1 MKIADKLLNLVG
13 VGRERGLPPPRLVAI
28 ADGLLVT
35 ERSAEAWFLI
45 SVANTDLAT
54 EAEQDA
60 ALDAAVSAAATILGD
75 RLSHLKVVW
84 GRSTGQDYID
94 SVAGHYRLGDHEA
107 WAQTRADRIDEMR
120 MPERYV
126 ALGVHLSDRDP
137 RATAQ
142 VRGSISDALGTT
154 SWRVSA
160 RELAHLD
167 ERVRKL
173 GRQLGSTVWRAHTA
187 PAEVIS
193 WLISREMHRGAVA
206 APRRGLIT
214 GASLARLTS
223 GRVVPYTDHLRIY
236 DTRGQIAAYT
246 TVLAMTDFP
255 EELETPGGGE
265 WLRTLSEIKAID
277 DDGEEIDVT
286 VEASVRFRVLT
297 KKTAR
302 HLVDETRKSAKE
314 QRRSAA
320 KGTAEETADEIVE
333 TERVMREV
341 KRDINRSGLT
351 LVEDHPRLLVSADTR
366 EDLEAYVDAVIA
378 HYADRGIT
386 VAAGADEQRDLWLE
400 SLPGDQLR
408 VPDLGHVRESTAFFG
423 SWFWGG
429 ASIGDATGPA
439 IGYLTGSTPGL
450 VRFDAAAGSA
460 LGDATTTLFL
470 GRSGRGKTTAAMM
483 GGLDSAFAGAWVPL
497 LDLKGDAAG
506 VSAVAAEYGVPTAV
520 IEITAQFSGAADLLR
535 VLPVDDALLQAPSQL
550 MLLLPPHLRGAAEAP
565 VMAAT
570 RAEIQSPDPSSWGV
584 IQRLCASDSETV
596 RTVGFALRDL
606 VETGLGSVVAGP
618 PSGLSSLTTN
628 PGLWVVQMPGLTLP
642 SPESAPESWSPIERV
657 GMACL
662 RGCLAW
668 MVRTT
673 GRREFRGR
681 SKVVIVP
688 EVHLLTK
695 TPDGASF
702 LDYIARVGRA
712 LGASLVL
719 DTQDPASILK
729 LPGLVEQITTLFAF
743 SLRSREQVDSLLE
756 LLGRPQ
762 TPPYQALVRGINTA
776 ANGKSIRHGHCI
788 MRDRWDEVAT
798 VQIDIPSQRVAAL
811 LRTTPESEHA
821 NQPAQP
827 APALTPA
834 DPFADDYEDTPEP
847 AATAT
852 AQAEAHTT
860 TPSPAEPSYTPEP
873 ADEPSYTPAAGP
885 AGEPSYA
892 PGPADPAYAQQPAT
906 EPHAD
911 QPAKPYPQQPAEPSY
926 AQQPAAASEPPY
938 APNPNGQPATA
949 AEPTVEPSYA
959 HQQASAAEPPHSQEP
974 TAQPPHAADPA
985 HATHQ
990 PTQTAQAT
998 PSAHQPYDQ
1007 QTAPQIQPT
1016 APHHQ
1021 STVPQHQ
1028 PGPPQHEATAPQ
1040 HQPTQAPPAG
1050 QPTAAAPQQPAAGAG
1065 ATAAAPHQNGHHPN
1079 GHDHS
1084 HPLRYESPIGPDD
1097 VYDQEADEA
1106 AYNEAM
1112 YPAHTPS
1119 PDDTPTPGNKE
1130 HVA

>member
-173 GRQLGSTVWRAHTA
+173 ARQLGSTVWRAHTA

-255 EELETPGGGE
+255 EELETPGSGE

-277 DDGEEIDVT
+277 DDGDEIDVT

-302 HLVDETRKSAKE
+302 NLVDETRKSAKE

-470 GRSGRGKTTAAMM
+470 GRSGRGKTTAAML

-565 VMAAT
+565 VVAAT

-584 IQRLCASDSETV
+584 IQRLCNSDEETV

-668 MVRTT
+668 MIRTT

-762 TPPYQALVRGINTA
+762 TAPYQTLVRGINTA

-798 VQIDIPSQRVAAL
+798 VQIDIPSQQVATL
-811 LRTTPESEHA
+811 LRTTPESEHVPPPTPPDDDPTPFPDDEA
-821 NQPAQP
+821 RYDDLDQSSTNP
-827 APALTPA
+827 APPQEPA
-834 DPFADDYEDTPEP
+834 RAPAPTGQAHSPAPDPASAAHASPSAAYTSAQAASPNAGPPSAAAYTTSPAADARFPAAPDAAS
-847 AATAT
+847 AATA
-852 AQAEAHTT
+852 ARFPAAYAPSRAADA
-860 TPSPAEPSYTPEP
+860 PSPAAHTSDQTADSPHITSQAADDTSSAPTATPPAREPEP
-873 ADEPSYTPAAGP
+873 PAYPADRAPATPAA
-885 AGEPSYA
+885 
-892 PGPADPAYAQQPAT
+892 DPT
-906 EPHAD
+906 
-911 QPAKPYPQQPAEPSY
+911 S
-926 AQQPAAASEPPY
+926 AAA
-938 APNPNGQPATA
+938 
-949 AEPTVEPSYA
+949 
-959 HQQASAAEPPHSQEP
+959 
-974 TAQPPHAADPA
+974 AADPA
-985 HATHQ
+985 TYAHPPSPATL
-990 PTQTAQAT
+990 
-998 PSAHQPYDQ
+998 
-1007 QTAPQIQPT
+1007 APQQSTPQPHFDQPT
-1016 APHHQ
+1016 ANTQTSATPDTRPTESHPPTHQ
-1021 STVPQHQ
+1021 E
-1028 PGPPQHEATAPQ
+1028 PPVAQ
-1040 HQPTQAPPAG
+1040 
-1050 QPTAAAPQQPAAGAG
+1050 
-1065 ATAAAPHQNGHHPN
+1065 QNGHPPTPSVQDTPQDPPH
-1079 GHDHS
+1079 HR
-1084 HPLRYESPIGPDD
+1084 HPLRYESPIGPDE

-1112 YPAHTPS
+1112 YPAYGE
-1119 PDDTPTPGNKE
+1119 DPTPDRPPTGNKE

>member
-1 MKIADKLLNLVG
+1 MKIADKFLNLVG
-13 VGRERGLPPPRLVAI
+13 IGRDRGLPPPRLVAI

-84 GRSTGQDYID
+84 GRSTGQDYLD
-94 SVAGHYRLGDHEA
+94 SVAGHYRLGDHEG

-255 EELETPGGGE
+255 EELETPGAGE

-277 DDGEEIDVT
+277 DDGDEIDVT

-333 TERVMREV
+333 TERIMREV

-366 EDLEAYVDAVIA
+366 EDLETYVDAVVA

-470 GRSGRGKTTAAMM
+470 GRSGRGKTTAAML

-584 IQRLCASDSETV
+584 IQRLCASESETT

-762 TPPYQALVRGINTA
+762 TPPYQTLVRGINTA

-798 VQIDIPSQRVAAL
+798 VQIDIPSQRVADL
-811 LRTTPESEHA
+811 LRTTPESEHDLE
-821 NQPAQP
+821 PTVP
-827 APALTPA
+827 VPGPYEEP
-834 DPFADDYEDTPEP
+834 DPFADDDEDLDDLPQP
-847 AATAT
+847 AAAAT
-852 AQAEAHTT
+852 AQAEAHAQEPVQDNPL
-860 TPSPAEPSYTPEP
+860 PSVPVVETSNHHAPPLPEP
-873 ADEPSYTPAAGP
+873 HTQPHTPAPHTPTP
-885 AGEPSYA
+885 AHPQASTPAHPQSSA
-892 PGPADPAYAQQPAT
+892 P
-906 EPHAD
+906 
-911 QPAKPYPQQPAEPSY
+911 
-926 AQQPAAASEPPY
+926 
-938 APNPNGQPATA
+938 
-949 AEPTVEPSYA
+949 A
-959 HQQASAAEPPHSQEP
+959 HPQASAPAQPHSSAP
-974 TAQPPHAADPA
+974 AQPQSSP
-985 HATHQ
+985 
-990 PTQTAQAT
+990 PTQ
-998 PSAHQPYDQ
+998 PP
-1007 QTAPQIQPT
+1007 IPT
-1016 APHHQ
+1016 
-1021 STVPQHQ
+1021 
-1028 PGPPQHEATAPQ
+1028 
-1040 HQPTQAPPAG
+1040 
-1050 QPTAAAPQQPAAGAG
+1050 
-1065 ATAAAPHQNGHHPN
+1065 PN
-1079 GHDHS
+1079 GHDHTHS
-1084 HPLRYESPIGPDD
+1084 GRYDEPIGPDE

-1112 YPAHTPS
+1112 YPAHE
-1119 PDDTPTPGNKE
+1119 PGPVESNGNGSGKKE

>member
-84 GRSTGQDYID
+84 GRSTGQDYLD

-173 GRQLGSTVWRAHTA
+173 ARQLGSTVWRAHTA

-246 TVLAMTDFP
+246 SVLAMTDFP
-255 EELETPGGGE
+255 EELETPGAGE

-277 DDGEEIDVT
+277 DDGDEIDVT
-286 VEASVRFRVLT
+286 VEASVRFRVLS

-386 VAAGADEQRDLWLE
+386 VAVGADEQRDLWLE

-470 GRSGRGKTTAAMM
+470 GRSGRGKTTAAML

-565 VMAAT
+565 VVAAT

-584 IQRLCASDSETV
+584 IQRLCNSDSETV

-668 MVRTT
+668 MIRTT

-762 TPPYQALVRGINTA
+762 TAPYQTLVRGINTA

-798 VQIDIPSQRVAAL
+798 VQIDIPSQRVATL
-811 LRTTPESEHA
+811 LRTTPESEH
-821 NQPAQP
+821 
-827 APALTPA
+827 TPG
-834 DPFADDYEDTPEP
+834 TPP
-847 AATAT
+847 
-852 AQAEAHTT
+852 T
-860 TPSPAEPSYTPEP
+860 TP
-873 ADEPSYTPAAGP
+873 
-885 AGEPSYA
+885 
-892 PGPADPAYAQQPAT
+892 
-906 EPHAD
+906 
-911 QPAKPYPQQPAEPSY
+911 
-926 AQQPAAASEPPY
+926 
-938 APNPNGQPATA
+938 
-949 AEPTVEPSYA
+949 
-959 HQQASAAEPPHSQEP
+959 
-974 TAQPPHAADPA
+974 
-985 HATHQ
+985 
-990 PTQTAQAT
+990 
-998 PSAHQPYDQ
+998 
-1007 QTAPQIQPT
+1007 
-1016 APHHQ
+1016 
-1021 STVPQHQ
+1021 
-1028 PGPPQHEATAPQ
+1028 
-1040 HQPTQAPPAG
+1040 
-1050 QPTAAAPQQPAAGAG
+1050 
-1065 ATAAAPHQNGHHPN
+1065 
-1079 GHDHS
+1079 
-1084 HPLRYESPIGPDD
+1084 
-1097 VYDQEADEA
+1097 
-1106 AYNEAM
+1106 
-1112 YPAHTPS
+1112 
-1119 PDDTPTPGNKE
+1119 
-1130 HVA
+1130 

>member
-54 EAEQDA
+54 ESEQDA

-173 GRQLGSTVWRAHTA
+173 ARQLGSTVWRAHTA

-255 EELETPGGGE
+255 EELETPGAGE

-277 DDGEEIDVT
+277 DDGDEIDVT

-470 GRSGRGKTTAAMM
+470 GRSGRGKTTAAML

-584 IQRLCASDSETV
+584 IQRLCASESETI

-762 TPPYQALVRGINTA
+762 TAPYQTLVRGINTA

-821 NQPAQP
+821 NQPIEP
-827 APALTPA
+827 TLPTP
-834 DPFADDYEDTPEP
+834 PK
-847 AATAT
+847 
-852 AQAEAHTT
+852 
-860 TPSPAEPSYTPEP
+860 TPSPTTKTSSNQQPPPPPNQKPTPNNPPRTRTLLPRRTAIRPTTARRRSPMAARPTALLRSLTVARPTTASLPHLRTPSLPPARTVGPAPTPRPKTARKHRPTTARASLRTACLGPPTTVPLPRPSTHQTAEPQPTPQL
-873 ADEPSYTPAAGP
+873 SNTPISTPRPRLSNPPPRRPRRRKQRPVPPPQNRPTPPPQRPRSSPPQARRP
-885 AGEPSYA
+885 NRPWSSKT
-892 PGPADPAYAQQPAT
+892 AT
-906 EPHAD
+906 RQLRTTKTARPRTTKTAR
-911 QPAKPYPQQPAEPSY
+911 
-926 AQQPAAASEPPY
+926 PPTRK
-938 APNPNGQPATA
+938 TA
-949 AEPTVEPSYA
+949 AKTPI
-959 HQQASAAEPPHSQEP
+959 P
-974 TAQPPHAADPA
+974 TAK
-985 HATHQ
+985 T
-990 PTQTAQAT
+990 PTR
-998 PSAHQPYDQ
+998 
-1007 QTAPQIQPT
+1007 
-1016 APHHQ
+1016 
-1021 STVPQHQ
+1021 TV
-1028 PGPPQHEATAPQ
+1028 
-1040 HQPTQAPPAG
+1040 
-1050 QPTAAAPQQPAAGAG
+1050 AAPSG
-1065 ATAAAPHQNGHHPN
+1065 T
-1079 GHDHS
+1079 
-1084 HPLRYESPIGPDD
+1084 
-1097 VYDQEADEA
+1097 
-1106 AYNEAM
+1106 
-1112 YPAHTPS
+1112 TPR
-1119 PDDTPTPGNKE
+1119 
-1130 HVA
+1130 

>member
-173 GRQLGSTVWRAHTA
+173 ARQLGSTVWRAHTA

-214 GASLARLTS
+214 GAALARLTS

-255 EELETPGGGE
+255 EELETPGAGE

-277 DDGEEIDVT
+277 DDGDEIDVT

-386 VAAGADEQRDLWLE
+386 VAVGADEQRDLWLE

-470 GRSGRGKTTAAMM
+470 GRSGRGKTTAAML

-565 VMAAT
+565 VVAAT

-584 IQRLCASDSETV
+584 IQRLCNSEQETI

-642 SPESAPESWSPIERV
+642 SPEAAPESWSPIERV

-762 TPPYQALVRGINTA
+762 TPPYQTLVRGINTA

-798 VQIDIPSQRVAAL
+798 VQIDIPSQQVAAL
-811 LRTTPESEHA
+811 LRTTPESEHTTDST
-821 NQPAQP
+821 
-827 APALTPA
+827 TPELPTPTPE
-834 DPFADDYEDTPEP
+834 DPFAEDEEDFEP
-847 AATAT
+847 ALT
-852 AQAEAHTT
+852 AQAEAHTQDQT
-860 TPSPAEPSYTPEP
+860 AVEETSTSYQPEQRETGPKPAAPSGLTPPAAHGPRGGAIAVQPSPVAAPPS
-873 ADEPSYTPAAGP
+873 PSAAQDGH
-885 AGEPSYA
+885 ARPSSQAA
-892 PGPADPAYAQQPAT
+892 PT
-906 EPHAD
+906 L
-911 QPAKPYPQQPAEPSY
+911 
-926 AQQPAAASEPPY
+926 
-938 APNPNGQPATA
+938 NGQPAPA
-949 AEPTVEPSYA
+949 PASY
-959 HQQASAAEPPHSQEP
+959 
-974 TAQPPHAADPA
+974 
-985 HATHQ
+985 
-990 PTQTAQAT
+990 
-998 PSAHQPYDQ
+998 
-1007 QTAPQIQPT
+1007 
-1016 APHHQ
+1016 
-1021 STVPQHQ
+1021 
-1028 PGPPQHEATAPQ
+1028 GPPR
-1040 HQPTQAPPAG
+1040 AG
-1050 QPTAAAPQQPAAGAG
+1050 QPTPDPAPAAAQQDGNPPVGD
-1065 ATAAAPHQNGHHPN
+1065 NFRV
-1079 GHDHS
+1079 
-1084 HPLRYESPIGPDD
+1084 PLRHESPIGPDE

-1112 YPAHTPS
+1112 YPAYDNEEPVPETPQAGDR
-1119 PDDTPTPGNKE
+1119 PNGKE